1 MFYDTKV
8 LLAGLRL
15 PTFKC
20 FVIKDTR
27 TTKIKIRKRILFL
40 WIIFFVQVIPLK
52 QKIVI
57 TRFICG
63 ISLWLVLEY
72 YSICW
77 GQYVPVY
84 RVNIDVP
91 PSNILNHSHRNIIPC
106 NPSYGIFFIN
116 VLSLRKLDSLRT
128 TAMEYFLYS
137 GSSCKD
143 KQTLPCTIFLYHR
156 KTSYTYLPAKER
168 CIMIHQKLHI
178 RTIFILV
185 PRTQFNVTVL
195 MACIPCMWF
204 HL

>member
-1 MFYDTKV
+1 MNFDV
-8 LLAGLRL
+8 LPGN
-15 PTFKC
+15 
-20 FVIKDTR
+20 
-27 TTKIKIRKRILFL
+27 
-40 WIIFFVQVIPLK
+40 
-52 QKIVI
+52 
-57 TRFICG
+57 
-63 ISLWLVLEY
+63 IS
-72 YSICW
+72 
-77 GQYVPVY
+77 
-84 RVNIDVP
+84 
-91 PSNILNHSHRNIIPC
+91 NHSHRTMIRY

-204 HL
+204 HLQDTQKGEMAIWMFVFRETTFQTNTTKIFIHRIQNLNRIIKH

>member
-1 MFYDTKV
+1 MNYILCSGYTVKAENRDNKV
-8 LLAGLRL
+8 YLRYKSLMYIRILLDILRL
-15 PTFKC
+15 IC
-20 FVIKDTR
+20 SG
-27 TTKIKIRKRILFL
+27 LFL
-40 WIIFFVQVIPLK
+40 SSEFGRSARYF
-52 QKIVI
+52 
-57 TRFICG
+57 
-63 ISLWLVLEY
+63 
-72 YSICW
+72 
-77 GQYVPVY
+77 
-84 RVNIDVP
+84 
-91 PSNILNHSHRNIIPC
+91 LNHSHRNIIPY

>member
-1 MFYDTKV
+1 MNYILCSGYTVKAENRDNKV
-8 LLAGLRL
+8 YLQYKSLTYTRILLDMLRL
-15 PTFKC
+15 
-20 FVIKDTR
+20 I
-27 TTKIKIRKRILFL
+27 
-40 WIIFFVQVIPLK
+40 
-52 QKIVI
+52 
-57 TRFICG
+57 
-63 ISLWLVLEY
+63 
-72 YSICW
+72 
-77 GQYVPVY
+77 Y
-84 RVNIDVP
+84 RGNFDVP
-91 PSNILNHSHRNIIPC
+91 PGNILNHSHKTIIRY
-106 NPSYGIFFIN
+106 NPFYGIFFIN

>member
-1 MFYDTKV
+1 MFYDTRV

-52 QKIVI
+52 QRIVI
-57 TRFICG
+57 TRYICG
-63 ISLWLVLEY
+63 ITLWRILEY
-72 YSICW
+72 YSIYCLL
-77 GQYVPVY
+77 
-84 RVNIDVP
+84 VNFDVQP
-91 PSNILNHSHRNIIPC
+91 GDISNHSHKTIIRY
-106 NPSYGIFFIN
+106 NPFYGIFFIN

>member
-1 MFYDTKV
+1 MNF
-8 LLAGLRL
+8 
-15 PTFKC
+15 
-20 FVIKDTR
+20 
-27 TTKIKIRKRILFL
+27 
-40 WIIFFVQVIPLK
+40 
-52 QKIVI
+52 
-57 TRFICG
+57 
-63 ISLWLVLEY
+63 
-72 YSICW
+72 
-77 GQYVPVY
+77 
-84 RVNIDVP
+84 NVP
-91 PSNILNHSHRNIIPC
+91 PGYILNHSHRAIIRY

>member
-1 MFYDTKV
+1 MNF
-8 LLAGLRL
+8 
-15 PTFKC
+15 
-20 FVIKDTR
+20 
-27 TTKIKIRKRILFL
+27 
-40 WIIFFVQVIPLK
+40 
-52 QKIVI
+52 
-57 TRFICG
+57 
-63 ISLWLVLEY
+63 
-72 YSICW
+72 
-77 GQYVPVY
+77 
-84 RVNIDVP
+84 DVP
-91 PSNILNHSHRNIIPC
+91 PGNILNHSHKTIIRY
-106 NPSYGIFFIN
+106 NPFYGIFFIN

>member
-52 QKIVI
+52 QRIVI
-57 TRFICG
+57 TRYICG
-63 ISLWLVLEY
+63 ISLWRILEY

-77 GQYVPVY
+77 GWYVPVC
-84 RVNIDVP
+84 RVNFDVQP
-91 PSNILNHSHRNIIPC
+91 DDILNHSHKTIIQY
-106 NPSYGIFFIN
+106 NPFYGIFFIN

>member
-1 MFYDTKV
+1 MF
-8 LLAGLRL
+8 
-15 PTFKC
+15 
-20 FVIKDTR
+20 
-27 TTKIKIRKRILFL
+27 
-40 WIIFFVQVIPLK
+40 
-52 QKIVI
+52 
-57 TRFICG
+57 RFIEW
-63 ISLWLVLEY
+63 SFDVLP
-72 YSICW
+72 
-77 GQYVPVY
+77 G
-84 RVNIDVP
+84 NF
-91 PSNILNHSHRNIIPC
+91 LNHLHKNIIRY
-106 NPSYGIFFIN
+106 NPFYGIFFIN

>member
-1 MFYDTKV
+1 MNYILCSGYTVKEGSRDNKV
-8 LLAGLRL
+8 YLKYKSFVFTGILL
-15 PTFKC
+15 
-20 FVIKDTR
+20 DN
-27 TTKIKIRKRILFL
+27 
-40 WIIFFVQVIPLK
+40 
-52 QKIVI
+52 
-57 TRFICG
+57 
-63 ISLWLVLEY
+63 
-72 YSICW
+72 
-77 GQYVPVY
+77 YVPVY
-84 RVNIDVP
+84 RGNFEVQP
-91 PSNILNHSHRNIIPC
+91 GNILKHSHKMIIRYHPL
-106 NPSYGIFFIN
+106 NGIFFIN

>member
-1 MFYDTKV
+1 MNYILCSGYTVKAENRDNKV
-8 LLAGLRL
+8 YLQYKSL
-15 PTFKC
+15 TY
-20 FVIKDTR
+20 T
-27 TTKIKIRKRILFL
+27 RILLDNLVNFD
-40 WIIFFVQVIPLK
+40 VQP
-52 QKIVI
+52 
-57 TRFICG
+57 G
-63 ISLWLVLEY
+63 DIS
-72 YSICW
+72 
-77 GQYVPVY
+77 
-84 RVNIDVP
+84 
-91 PSNILNHSHRNIIPC
+91 NHSHKTIIRY
-106 NPSYGIFFIN
+106 NPFYGIFFIN

>member
-1 MFYDTKV
+1 MNYILCSGYTVKAEIRDNKV
-8 LLAGLRL
+8 YLRYKSLTYTRILLDMLRL
-15 PTFKC
+15 
-20 FVIKDTR
+20 I
-27 TTKIKIRKRILFL
+27 
-40 WIIFFVQVIPLK
+40 
-52 QKIVI
+52 
-57 TRFICG
+57 
-63 ISLWLVLEY
+63 
-72 YSICW
+72 
-77 GQYVPVY
+77 Y
-84 RVNIDVP
+84 RVNFDVTP
-91 PSNILNHSHRNIIPC
+91 GNILSHSHKTIIRY
-106 NPSYGIFFIN
+106 NPSYGIFVIN